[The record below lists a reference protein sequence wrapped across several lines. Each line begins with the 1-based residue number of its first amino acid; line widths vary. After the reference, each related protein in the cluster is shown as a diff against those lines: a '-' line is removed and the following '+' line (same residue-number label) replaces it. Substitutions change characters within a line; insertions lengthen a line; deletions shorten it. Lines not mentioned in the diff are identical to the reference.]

1 MTMSA
6 AQPPAP
12 PAKRQHRRVV
22 VGRVIVAN
30 RTPKTVKVQVEYQA
44 RHEKYGK
51 ILRRFTKY
59 TAHDEKGEARVGD
72 RVELME
78 CRPISK
84 SKVWRLVRVLEKAPQ
99 D

>member
-1 MTMSA
+1 MVEAPAQQA
-6 AQPPAP
+6 AP
-12 PAKRQHRRVV
+12 RRVRRLV
-22 VGRVIVAN
+22 IGQVIVAH
-30 RTPKTVKVQVEYQA
+30 RTPKTLKVQVEYQT
-44 RHEKYGK
+44 RHAKYGK

-84 SKVWRLVRVLEKAPQ
+84 SKNWRLVRIVEAAPR

>member
-1 MTMSA
+1 MPQA
-6 AQPPAP
+6 AKAAG
-12 PAKRQHRRVV
+12 PAKRTLRRVV

-30 RTPKTVKVQVEYQA
+30 RTPQTIKVQVEYQT

-51 ILRRFTKY
+51 ILKRFTKY
-59 TAHDEKGEARVGD
+59 TAHDEKAEAKVGD

-78 CRPISK
+78 CRPVSK
-84 SKVWRLVRVLEKAPQ
+84 TKVWRLVQVLEKAPQ